1 MSSPLQ
7 LSREQILAF
16 RRATQAL
23 DQRLPAGGRSL
34 KQAAWAG
41 LQDSVPRSGLHSLHA
56 RVEGVRPD
64 TWEDPAL
71 AQVWGPRY
79 AAYVVPADA
88 HAAFTLARMPE
99 RGALPARA
107 EDLASRLKQ
116 HLAGRKMGY
125 GDVGMAMGMNPNNLR
140 YASLTGTVCIRW
152 EGARQA
158 AVWAVPRPHES
169 AAEALEEMVRRYL
182 HVFGPSTA
190 DSLARWA
197 GVDAPRAGAA
207 FESLAPELIAVRTPL
222 GDAWLL
228 AADEQLARAAA
239 RRTDAA
245 RLLPSGDPYF
255 LLWHADRD
263 LLVPD
268 PKRRD
273 MLWTTRVWPGA
284 LLLGGEIAG
293 TWRRSKALVTV
304 TPWRR
309 LSAAERRR
317 VEEETATL
325 PLPDVAVPASVQWDA
340 A

>member
-1 MSSPLQ
+1 MSSPLR
-7 LSREQILAF
+7 LSREQILAY

-23 DQRLPAGGRSL
+23 DERLPMSAGSL
-34 KQAAWAG
+34 CQAAWAG
-41 LQDSVPRSGLHSLHA
+41 LQDSVPRSALHSLHA
-56 RVEGVRPD
+56 RVEAVGPN
-64 TWEDPAL
+64 TWENPAL
-71 AQVWGPRY
+71 AQVWGPRH

-88 HAAFTLARMPE
+88 HAAFTMARMPYKG
-99 RGALPARA
+99 RLPARA
-107 EDLASRLKQ
+107 ESIAERAAKHLRGRRLT
-116 HLAGRKMGY
+116 AGAVAEAIGI
-125 GDVGMAMGMNPNNLR
+125 GNDIR
-140 YASLTGTVCIRW
+140 YASLTGTIMIRW
-152 EGARQA
+152 AGARDPTL
-158 AVWAVPRPHES
+158 WAIPRPKES
-169 AAEALEEMVRRYL
+169 ADEALQEMVRRYL

-197 GVDAPRAGAA
+197 GVDALRAGAA

-222 GDAWLL
+222 GDTWLL